1 MQQAHRNILSVI
13 FSVSVFS
20 LTYGLS
26 APLIALQL
34 ADNAYGETTIGLNA
48 AMHAL
53 GVFAVAPFLPRLFR
67 RFSPLAL
74 MCASLSA
81 IALLFLLFPWLPLP
95 AWFVLRF
102 GLGIFTEIIMVLTE
116 TWLNDATVEQAR
128 GKTMALYTAG
138 MSLGF
143 ASGPLILTMMGSDS
157 AGPFVVGALI
167 ALAAVPLIAR
177 AGIVRQPGEEL
188 TPIGLRQS
196 LQLALLAI
204 VATALNAAIEVAGM
218 NFLSLYA
225 ISLGWSESR
234 ATLLISVLMFGAIV
248 LQLPLGWLAD
258 KVDRRRLMTLLAAIS
273 ALGALVWPLLLTT
286 PLLAYCL
293 LFVWG
298 GVFVGIYTVAITWVG
313 SRFRG
318 AQLAG
323 IYAAMSV
330 AWGAGALL
338 GPLLGGAAM
347 EAATHGLP
355 YMTALLC
362 ALFTVLSLSRRTA
375 SR

>member
-1 MQQAHRNILSVI
+1 
-13 FSVSVFS
+13 
-20 LTYGLS
+20 
-26 APLIALQL
+26 
-34 ADNAYGETTIGLNA
+34 
-48 AMHAL
+48 
-53 GVFAVAPFLPRLFR
+53 
-67 RFSPLAL
+67 
-74 MCASLSA
+74 
-81 IALLFLLFPWLPLP
+81 
-95 AWFVLRF
+95 
-102 GLGIFTEIIMVLTE
+102 MVLTE

-143 ASGPLILTMMGSDS
+143 ASGPLILTLMGSDS
-157 AGPFVVGALI
+157 AGPFVAGALI
-167 ALAAVPLIAR
+167 ALLAVPLIAR
-177 AGIVRQPGEEL
+177 AGMVRLPGEEL
-188 TPIGLRQS
+188 TPIGLRSS
-196 LQLALLAI
+196 LQLAMLAI
-204 VATALNAAIEVAGM
+204 VATGLNAAIEVAGM

-225 ISLGWSESR
+225 ISLGWSEAR

-313 SRFRG
+313 SQFRG

-323 IYAAMSV
+323 IYAAMSI

-362 ALFTVLSLSRRTA
+362 ALFAALSLSRRTA

>member
-1 MQQAHRNILSVI
+1 M
-13 FSVSVFS
+13 SVFS

-177 AGIVRQPGEEL
+177 AGMVRQPGEEL

-298 GVFVGIYTVAITWVG
+298 G
-313 SRFRG
+313 
-318 AQLAG
+318 
-323 IYAAMSV
+323 
-330 AWGAGALL
+330 
-338 GPLLGGAAM
+338 
-347 EAATHGLP
+347 
-355 YMTALLC
+355 
-362 ALFTVLSLSRRTA
+362 SLSA
-375 SR
+375 SIPSPSPG